1 MKKLLFALAT
11 SSLLLAGGL
20 AFAQDPVRV
29 GSKQFTESIV
39 LAKLILT
46 ALENAGIPVSDQT
59 PLGSTDVNRAALVNG
74 EIDVYPEYTGTAI
87 SNFLAN
93 AGVDVPEGASTDAEQ
108 SYTLVSEFDQENNN
122 LCWLEPASA
131 NNTYAF
137 AVTQEFAEE
146 NNLESMN
153 DFAEYVNSDGQV
165 MMAVGDEFAQREDG
179 LLAFE
184 NTYGF
189 DLTED
194 ELLII
199 AGGTP
204 AQTEQA
210 LAEGANNV
218 NVAMAFATD
227 GALMAYNFR
236 VLEDPE
242 GAQPVFQPTP
252 VFQCGVLET
261 HANIP
266 DIINPIFNSLNDE
279 TMQELNARVA
289 VDGENPDAVA
299 QSYLEENGFLQ

>member
-1 MKKLLFALAT
+1 MKTWLVALFA
-11 SSLLLAGGL
+11 SSLLLMGTL
-20 AFAQDPVRV
+20 AFAQNPVRV

-87 SNFLAN
+87 ANFLAN

-108 SYTLVSEFDQENNN
+108 SYGLVSEFDMQNNN
-122 LCWLEPASA
+122 LRWLQPAPA

-146 NNLESMN
+146 NGLETMV
-153 DFAEYVNSDGQV
+153 DFAEYVSNGGDV
-165 MMAVGDEFAQREDG
+165 MMAVGDEFAQRQDG
-179 LLAFE
+179 LVAFE
-184 NTYGF
+184 ETYGF

-194 ELLII
+194 QLLII

-218 NVAMAFATD
+218 NVAMAFANDRRRTYGLQLSRLRRPPR
-227 GALMAYNFR
+227 GA
-236 VLEDPE
+236 
-242 GAQPVFQPTP
+242 
-252 VFQCGVLET
+252 
-261 HANIP
+261 
-266 DIINPIFNSLNDE
+266 
-279 TMQELNARVA
+279 ARLPA
-289 VDGENPDAVA
+289 DARF
-299 QSYLEENGFLQ
+299 SR

>member
-1 MKKLLFALAT
+1 MKKLLTLLVSCVLLTGVAL
-11 SSLLLAGGL
+11 
-20 AFAQDPVRV
+20 AQDPVRV

-39 LAKLILT
+39 LAKLILS
-46 ALENAGIPVSDQT
+46 ALENAGIPTADQT

-74 EIDVYPEYTGTAI
+74 EIDVYPEYTGTALT
-87 SNFLAN
+87 NFLAN
-93 AGVDVPEGASTDAEQ
+93 AGVEVPEGASTDADQ
-108 SYTLVSEFDQENNN
+108 AYGLVSDFDQENNN
-122 LCWLEPASA
+122 LCWLQPAPA

-146 NNLESMN
+146 NGTETMG
-153 DFAEYVNSDGQV
+153 DFAEYVSNGGRA
-165 MMAVGDEFAQREDG
+165 MMAVGDEFAQRPDG
-179 LLAFE
+179 LQAFE
-184 NTYGF
+184 ETYGF

-194 ELLII
+194 QLLII

-261 HANIP
+261 YANIP
-266 DIINPIFNSLNDE
+266 DIINPIFDSLNDE
-279 TMQELNARVA
+279 TMQELNARVD
-289 VDGENPDAVA
+289 VDGENPAAVA
-299 QSYLEENGFLQ
+299 QSYLEENGFLE